1 MKTVKEQGRNE
12 LKTTILNLK
21 KFGLQ
26 KRIKPKLEHEEQRR
40 KTRKQTLWISVQR
53 VASK

>member
-1 MKTVKEQGRNE
+1 MKTVKEQGRNK

-40 KTRKQTLWISVQR
+40 KRKETSSLELSPENVH
-53 VASK
+53 

>member
-21 KFGLQ
+21 KFRLQ
-26 KRIKPKLEHEEQRR
+26 KKIKPKLKHEEQR
-40 KTRKQTLWISVQR
+40 KNNKETNSLDFGPESSI
-53 VASK
+53 